1 MYLSFHGK
9 FLKIPSLSASSHH
22 PHLSQNPMHYIH
34 SFKESTELMV
44 SLNKARSLTY

>member
-1 MYLSFHGK
+1 MLVFPCQILK
-9 FLKIPSLSASSHH
+9 NIFFLSLSLD
-22 PHLSQNPMHYIH
+22 PHISPNPMHYIH